1 MREKII
7 EGFKNGIFPLN
18 HDDEF
23 EEENRYQEEIKNI
36 RNENGLIDY
45 NKVMN
50 LIYFWKKRHKW
61 WVSQKT
67 LFSPRSGRFAQKNEK
82 VKKYSRQK

>member
-7 EGFKNGIFPLN
+7 EGFKNEIFPLN

-50 LIYFWKKRHKW
+50 LIYF
-61 WVSQKT
+61 
-67 LFSPRSGRFAQKNEK
+67 
-82 VKKYSRQK
+82 

>member
-1 MREKII
+1 MREKVI

-45 NKVMN
+45 NKLMN
-50 LIYFWKKRHKW
+50 LIYF
-61 WVSQKT
+61 
-67 LFSPRSGRFAQKNEK
+67 
-82 VKKYSRQK
+82 